1 MPGAAPSAARLAEL
15 LVGHLGCDATQART
29 CASGLLGLL
38 GAPAAGEVVREAGA
52 REGAARV
59 PVVAEAGVAG
69 MGVPGLHAPVPER
82 SGAGAVPGASGTGSA
97 ASAGTV
103 RGAGSLTGGEELRA
117 LRPSRADV
125 RAETVPHAAD
135 PDLGSDPD
143 LGPGRPGPGPLDGA
157 VELTTAASPVE
168 LAQRLYERA
177 EPSGA
182 TAALLAVLDM
192 EGVLRMSGAAG
203 PAARADGDW
212 SQVPLCHILA
222 LARSA
227 GTDQQVWL
235 DDEAGGRAL
244 TWISARSDAPD
255 APRPAAEDRKSD
267 TDTATAT
274 GTGTSTSANTNAL
287 VCVVSIIRPGS
298 APPALAARA
307 RLEALTDC
315 AGQRLRGLAAL
326 GLPDDDVRAAWLGA
340 ALDAVPVPAALL
352 FPVRGPLGR
361 VVEFTVDRCNAHAS
375 GLLGRTPE
383 QITGSRLLDV
393 FPGMLPSG
401 IFDACVT
408 VLKTGE
414 PLDRDPFPYEEPRRG
429 VLHPALL
436 SVRARRVGG
445 GLLVS
450 WQFHDEQAR
459 LTARVDDAERLADL
473 GWAEW
478 NLATGEATWSRRMYD
493 IFGLTPGSGP
503 LSLGALSGYVVEDD
517 LPAVV
522 RAVQSLSRDHG
533 PVWFEVR
540 TRAAGRLRHVSV
552 NAELVR
558 DSLGNPVAL
567 RGVVQDVSRVRRVE
581 AALDA
586 SRREAERRQLRMA
599 EELQLAL
606 LPRAHTALPGLR
618 AAIRYQPAE
627 NCARVGGDWF
637 EATPLPDGRVL
648 IAIGDVLGHGL
659 QAAAGMAQL
668 RNALLGIAYTGA
680 DAARV
685 LECLNLVAFHGH
697 DESLAATAAVGH
709 FDPVRRTLSWARA
722 GHPPPVL
729 VRGGRATELVNADGT
744 TLGASLDPGY
754 VCKTLTLA
762 PGDRLILYTDGLVER
777 RADRA
782 GDREDLL
789 LATARRGAAGSPEEH
804 LETLLSVLHTNPED
818 DTCVIVLHVGS

>member
-1 MPGAAPSAARLAEL
+1 MSAARVAEL
-15 LVGHLGCDATQART
+15 LVKHLGCDETQARA
-29 CASGLLGLL
+29 CANGLLSAPGPTAP
-38 GAPAAGEVVREAGA
+38 GPAAPGPIAPVPVSPAAGASGSSSAASA
-52 REGAARV
+52 RTV
-59 PVVAEAGVAG
+59 
-69 MGVPGLHAPVPER
+69 
-82 SGAGAVPGASGTGSA
+82 SGTGS
-97 ASAGTV
+97 
-103 RGAGSLTGGEELRA
+103 LTCGDGKHA
-117 LRPSRADV
+117 V
-125 RAETVPHAAD
+125 RAPGSDGRGVTVPHHPAPA
-135 PDLGSDPD
+135 G
-143 LGPGRPGPGPLDGA
+143 GA
-157 VELTTAASPVE
+157 VELTTARSPVE
-168 LAQRLYERA
+168 LARRLYERA
-177 EPSGA
+177 EPAGT
-182 TAALLAVLDM
+182 TAVLLAVLDM
-192 EGVLRMSGAAG
+192 DGVLRMSGAAG
-203 PAARADGDW
+203 PAAQTAGDW
-212 SQVPLCHILA
+212 SRMPLHRVLPPV
-222 LARSA
+222 RPA
-227 GTDQQVWL
+227 GTDEQLWL
-235 DDEAGGRAL
+235 DDGAGGQVL
-244 TWISARSDAPD
+244 TWVSAGSDVPD
-255 APRPAAEDRKSD
+255 PPRPAGVKGPG
-267 TDTATAT
+267 TDSAT
-274 GTGTSTSANTNAL
+274 L
-287 VCVVSIIRPGS
+287 VCVVSVVLPGPL
-298 APPALAARA
+298 PPSPAVRN

-326 GLPDDDVRAAWLGA
+326 GLPDDAVRTAWLGSV
-340 ALDAVPVPAALL
+340 LDAIPVPAALL

-361 VVEFTVDRCNAHAS
+361 IVEFTIDRCNAHAT

-383 QITGSRLLDV
+383 QITGGRLLDV
-393 FPGMLPSG
+393 FPGMALSG
-401 IFDACVT
+401 IFDAYVK
-408 VLKTGE
+408 VLETGV
-414 PLDRDPFPYEEPRRG
+414 PLDRGPFPYEEPLRG
-429 VLHPALL
+429 VLHPAVL
-436 SVRARRVGG
+436 SVRARRAGG

-459 LTARVDDAERLADL
+459 MSARVDDAERLADL

-478 NLATGEATWSRRMYD
+478 NLATGEATWSRRVYD
-493 IFGLTPGSGP
+493 ILELAPDRAP
-503 LSLGALSGYVVEDD
+503 LSLSALSAYVVEED
-517 LPAVV
+517 LPVVV
-522 RAVQSLSRDHG
+522 RAVQSLSRNHG

-540 TRAAGRLRHVSV
+540 THASNGPRHVSV

-586 SRREAERRQLRMA
+586 SRREAEGRQLRMA

-680 DAARV
+680 DAARI
-685 LECLNLVAFHGH
+685 LTCLNLVAFHGH
-697 DESLAATAAVGH
+697 DESLTATAVVGH
-709 FDPVRRTLSWARA
+709 FDPARRTLSWARA

-729 VRGGRATELVNADGT
+729 VRGGRATELVNDDGT
-744 TLGASLDPGY
+744 SLGAGLDPGY
-754 VCKTLTLA
+754 ACKTLALI

-789 LATARRGAAGSPEEH
+789 LSTARRGAAGSPEEH
-804 LETLLSVLHTNPED
+804 LRTLLSALHTNPED

>member
-1 MPGAAPSAARLAEL
+1 MPGAAPSAARVTEL
-15 LVGHLGCDATQART
+15 LVRHLGCDAAQARA
-29 CASGLLGLL
+29 CASGLLGAP
-38 GAPAAGEVVREAGA
+38 GATAGEAVRDAGA
-52 REGAARV
+52 RGGATRG
-59 PVVAEAGVAG
+59 P
-69 MGVPGLHAPVPER
+69 
-82 SGAGAVPGASGTGSA
+82 GTGPA
-97 ASAGTV
+97 PT
-103 RGAGSLTGGEELRA
+103 
-117 LRPSRADV
+117 
-125 RAETVPHAAD
+125 
-135 PDLGSDPD
+135 
-143 LGPGRPGPGPLDGA
+143 PGPPDGA
-157 VELTTAASPVE
+157 RELATAPGPAE

-177 EPSGA
+177 ELWGA
-182 TAALLAVLDM
+182 TAVLLAVLDT
-192 EGVLRMSGAAG
+192 EGMLRMSGAAG
-203 PAARADGDW
+203 PAAQADCDW
-212 SQVPLCHILA
+212 SQVPLDRILPP
-222 LARSA
+222 ARTA
-227 GTDQQVWL
+227 GADHQVWL
-235 DDEAGGRAL
+235 DDEDGGQTL
-244 TWISARSDAPD
+244 TWISARCD
-255 APRPAAEDRKSD
+255 APRAPRTAA
-267 TDTATAT
+267 
-274 GTGTSTSANTNAL
+274 
-287 VCVVSIIRPGS
+287 VCMVSVVRPGS
-298 APPALAARA
+298 APRAPAARR
-307 RLEALTDC
+307 RLEELTDC

-340 ALDAVPVPAALL
+340 VLDAIPVPAALL

-361 VVEFTVDRCNAHAS
+361 VVEFTVDRCNAHAT

-383 QITGSRLLDV
+383 QISGSRLLDV
-393 FPGMLPSG
+393 FPGMLLSG

-408 VLKTGE
+408 VLETGV
-414 PLDRDPFPYEEPRRG
+414 PLDRGPFPYEEPLRG
-429 VLHPALL
+429 VLRPAVV

-493 IFGLTPGSGP
+493 IFGLAPDSGP

-540 TRAAGRLRHVSV
+540 TRASGKLRHVSV
-552 NAELVR
+552 NVELVR

-618 AAIRYQPAE
+618 AAIRYLPAE

-680 DAARV
+680 DAAHV

-697 DESLAATAAVGH
+697 DESLTATAAVGH

-729 VRGGRATELVNADGT
+729 VRDGRATELVNRDGT

-754 VCKTLTLA
+754 VCKTLALA

-789 LATARRGAAGSPEEH
+789 LATARRGAAGTPEEH
-804 LETLLSVLHTNPED
+804 LETLLSVLHINPED

>member
-1 MPGAAPSAARLAEL
+1 MTGAVPSAARVAEL
-15 LVGHLGCDATQART
+15 LVRHLGCDAAQARA

-38 GAPAAGEVVREAGA
+38 EAPAATAGETVRDAGA
-52 REGAARV
+52 RGGTARV
-59 PVVAEAGVAG
+59 RGVADAG
-69 MGVPGLHAPVPER
+69 LPGQAVAVPAR
-82 SGAGAVPGASGTGSA
+82 SGAGAVPGVPENGSA

-103 RGAGSLTGGEELRA
+103 RGTGSLTGDAEHRA
-117 LRPSRADV
+117 LRATRADG
-125 RAETVPHAAD
+125 RAGTVQHSSGPSHA
-135 PDLGSDPD
+135 PGISR
-143 LGPGRPGPGPLDGA
+143 GPTDGA
-157 VELTTAASPVE
+157 VELATAPGPAE
-168 LAQRLYERA
+168 LAQRLYERV

-182 TAALLAVLDM
+182 TAVLLAVLDM
-192 EGVLRMSGAAG
+192 EGALRLTGAAG
-203 PAARADGDW
+203 PAARTDGDW
-212 SQVPLCHILA
+212 SQMPLHRILP
-222 LARSA
+222 LARTA
-227 GTDQQVWL
+227 RTDHHVWL
-235 DDEAGGRAL
+235 DDEAGGRTL
-244 TWISARSDAPD
+244 SWISARSDAPD
-255 APRPAAEDRKSD
+255 APHAAGVRKS
-267 TDTATAT
+267 AT
-274 GTGTSTSANTNAL
+274 GTGARTGAGANAL
-287 VCVVSIIRPGS
+287 VCVVSVIRPGS
-298 APPALAARA
+298 APTAPAARA

-315 AGQRLRGLAAL
+315 AGRRLRGLAAL
-326 GLPDDDVRAAWLGA
+326 GLPDDGVRAAWLGA

-352 FPVRGPLGR
+352 FPVRDPLGR
-361 VVEFTVDRCNAHAS
+361 VAQFTVDRCNAHAT
-375 GLLGRTPE
+375 GLLDRTSE

-393 FPGMLPSG
+393 FPGMLLSG

-408 VLKTGE
+408 VLETGE
-414 PLDRDPFPYEEPRRG
+414 PLDLDPFPYEEPRRG

-459 LTARVDDAERLADL
+459 LTARIDDAERLADL

-493 IFGLTPGSGP
+493 FFGLAPGSGP
-503 LSLGALSGYVVEDD
+503 VSLGALCGYVVEDD

-522 RAVQSLSRDHG
+522 RAVQSLSRNHG

-586 SRREAERRQLRMA
+586 TRREAERRQLRMA

-697 DESLAATAAVGH
+697 DESLTATAVVGH

-729 VRGGRATELVNADGT
+729 VRGGRATELVNDDGT

-754 VCKTLTLA
+754 VCKTLPLA

-782 GDREDLL
+782 GNREDLL

-818 DTCVIVLHVGS
+818 DTCVIVLHVES

>member
-1 MPGAAPSAARLAEL
+1 MTGAVPSAARVAEL
-15 LVGHLGCDATQART
+15 LVRHLGCDAAQARA

-38 GAPAAGEVVREAGA
+38 EAPSAAGEASMRGGGI
-52 REGAARV
+52 RLEGVADTNLPGQAV
-59 PVVAEAGVAG
+59 PVPA
-69 MGVPGLHAPVPER
+69 R
-82 SGAGAVPGASGTGSA
+82 SGAGAVPGVPGNGSA

-103 RGAGSLTGGEELRA
+103 RGTGSLTGDAEHHA
-117 LRPSRADV
+117 LRTSLADGRAG
-125 RAETVPHAAD
+125 TVPHGCD
-135 PDLGSDPD
+135 PSPSHA
-143 LGPGRPGPGPLDGA
+143 PGISPGPTDDA
-157 VELTTAASPVE
+157 VDLATAPGPVE
-168 LAQRLYERA
+168 LAQRLYERVK
-177 EPSGA
+177 PSGA
-182 TAALLAVLDM
+182 TAVLLAVLDM
-192 EGVLRMSGAAG
+192 EGVLRMTGAAG

-212 SQVPLCHILA
+212 SQVPLHRVLP
-222 LARSA
+222 LARKA
-227 GTDQQVWL
+227 ATDHQVWL
-235 DDEAGGRAL
+235 DDESGGRTL

-255 APRPAAEDRKSD
+255 TPCHPTGARESAIGTGAR
-267 TDTATAT
+267 TAT
-274 GTGTSTSANTNAL
+274 GTNAL
-287 VCVVSIIRPGS
+287 VCVVRPGS
-298 APPALAARA
+298 APPSPAARA

-315 AGQRLRGLAAL
+315 AGRRLRGLAAL
-326 GLPDDDVRAAWLGA
+326 GLPDDGVRAAWLGA

-361 VVEFTVDRCNAHAS
+361 VVEFTVDRCNAHAT

-393 FPGMLPSG
+393 FPGMLLSG

-408 VLKTGE
+408 VLETGE
-414 PLDRDPFPYEEPRRG
+414 PLDLDPFPYEEPRRG

-459 LTARVDDAERLADL
+459 LTARIDDAERLADL

-493 IFGLTPGSGP
+493 IFGLAPGSGP

-522 RAVQSLSRDHG
+522 RAVQSLSRNHG

-680 DAARV
+680 DAAHV

-697 DESLAATAAVGH
+697 DESLTATAAVGH

-729 VRGGRATELVNADGT
+729 VRGGRATELVNDDGT

-754 VCKTLTLA
+754 VCKTLSLT

-789 LATARRGAAGSPEEH
+789 LAAARRGAAGSPEEH

>member
-1 MPGAAPSAARLAEL
+1 MTGAVPSAARVAEL
-15 LVGHLGCDATQART
+15 LVRHLGCDAAQARA

-38 GAPAAGEVVREAGA
+38 EAPTAAAGEAVRDAGA
-52 REGAARV
+52 RGGAARV
-59 PVVAEAGVAG
+59 RGDADTNL
-69 MGVPGLHAPVPER
+69 PGQAVPVPAC
-82 SGAGAVPGASGTGSA
+82 SGAGAVPGVSGSGSA

-103 RGAGSLTGGEELRA
+103 RGTGSLTGDAEHHALRA
-117 LRPSRADV
+117 SRADG
-125 RAETVPHAAD
+125 RAGTVPH
-135 PDLGSDPD
+135 SS
-143 LGPGRPGPGPLDGA
+143 GPGPFHAPGISPGPTDGA
-157 VELTTAASPVE
+157 VDLATAPGPAE
-168 LAQRLYERA
+168 LAQRLYERVS
-177 EPSGA
+177 PSGA
-182 TAALLAVLDM
+182 TAVLLAVLDT
-192 EGVLRMSGAAG
+192 EGVLRLTGAAG
-203 PAARADGDW
+203 PAARTDGDW
-212 SQVPLCHILA
+212 SRVPLHRVLP
-222 LARSA
+222 LARTSA
-227 GTDQQVWL
+227 TDHQVWL
-235 DDEAGGRAL
+235 DDEAGGRTL

-255 APRPAAEDRKSD
+255 TARPAGARKSA
-267 TDTATAT
+267 TGTGGRTAT
-274 GTGTSTSANTNAL
+274 GTDAL
-287 VCVVSIIRPGS
+287 VCVVSVVSVVSPGS
-298 APPALAARA
+298 APPAPAARA
-307 RLEALTDC
+307 RLEALADC
-315 AGQRLRGLAAL
+315 AGRRLRGLAAL
-326 GLPDDDVRAAWLGA
+326 GLPDDGVRAAWLGA
-340 ALDAVPVPAALL
+340 ALDAIPVPAALL

-361 VVEFTVDRCNAHAS
+361 VVEFTVDRCNAHAT
-375 GLLGRTPE
+375 GLLGGTPE

-393 FPGMLPSG
+393 FPGMLLSG

-408 VLKTGE
+408 VLETGE
-414 PLDRDPFPYEEPRRG
+414 PLDLDPFPYEEPRRG

-459 LTARVDDAERLADL
+459 LTARIDDAERLADL

-493 IFGLTPGSGP
+493 IFGLAPGSGP
-503 LSLGALSGYVVEDD
+503 LSLGALAGYVVEDD

-522 RAVQSLSRDHG
+522 RAVQSLSRNHG

-697 DESLAATAAVGH
+697 DESLTATAAVGH

-729 VRGGRATELVNADGT
+729 VRGGRATELVNDDGT

-754 VCKTLTLA
+754 VCKTLPLA

-782 GDREDLL
+782 GNREDLL
-789 LATARRGAAGSPEEH
+789 LSAARRGAAGSPEEH

-818 DTCVIVLHVGS
+818 DTCVIVLHVES

>member
-1 MPGAAPSAARLAEL
+1 MTGAVPSAARVAEL
-15 LVGHLGCDATQART
+15 LVRHLGCDAAQARA

-38 GAPAAGEVVREAGA
+38 EAPSAAGEAGTRGGA
-52 REGAARV
+52 IRLEGVADTDLPGQAV
-59 PVVAEAGVAG
+59 PVPA
-69 MGVPGLHAPVPER
+69 R
-82 SGAGAVPGASGTGSA
+82 SGAGAVPGVSGNGSA

-103 RGAGSLTGGEELRA
+103 RGTGSLTGDAEHRA
-117 LRPSRADV
+117 LRTSLADGRAG
-125 RAETVPHAAD
+125 TVPH
-135 PDLGSDPD
+135 SS
-143 LGPGRPGPGPLDGA
+143 GPGPSHAPGISPGPTDDA
-157 VELTTAASPVE
+157 VDLATASGPVE
-168 LAQRLYERA
+168 LAQRLYERVK
-177 EPSGA
+177 PSGA
-182 TAALLAVLDM
+182 TAVLLAVLDM
-192 EGVLRMSGAAG
+192 EGVLRLTGAAG

-212 SQVPLCHILA
+212 SQVPLHRVLP
-222 LARSA
+222 LARKA
-227 GTDQQVWL
+227 ATDHQVWL
-235 DDEAGGRAL
+235 DDEAGGRTL
-244 TWISARSDAPD
+244 TWVSARTDAPD
-255 APRPAAEDRKSD
+255 TPCHPTGARESAIGTGAR
-267 TDTATAT
+267 TAT
-274 GTGTSTSANTNAL
+274 GTDAL
-287 VCVVSIIRPGS
+287 VCVVRPGS
-298 APPALAARA
+298 APPSPAART

-315 AGQRLRGLAAL
+315 AGRRLRGLAAL
-326 GLPDDDVRAAWLGA
+326 GLPDDGVRAAWLGA

-361 VVEFTVDRCNAHAS
+361 VVEFTVDRCNAHAT

-383 QITGSRLLDV
+383 HITGSRLLDV
-393 FPGMLPSG
+393 FPGMLLSG

-408 VLKTGE
+408 VLETGE
-414 PLDRDPFPYEEPRRG
+414 PLDLDPFPYEEPRRG

-459 LTARVDDAERLADL
+459 LTARIDDAERLADL

-493 IFGLTPGSGP
+493 IFGLAPGSGP

-522 RAVQSLSRDHG
+522 RAVQSLSRNHG

-697 DESLAATAAVGH
+697 DESLTATAAVGH

-729 VRGGRATELVNADGT
+729 VRGGRATELVNDDGT

-754 VCKTLTLA
+754 VCKTLSLT

-782 GDREDLL
+782 GNREDLL
-789 LATARRGAAGSPEEH
+789 LAAARRGAAGSPEEH